1 MAVIQVN
8 PRLLFCIGSLAG
20 MADAIVLINRRQT
33 LALKGFIV
41 SSGTHTLHT
50 TAPNIPTESN
60 LFPSFLPLLNR
71 TTALACTRTSEA
83 AVTGMVINADN
94 YLLRFESQQRLTEN
108 DIRRQARNELA
119 TRGVIATETEIR
131 KWKAQKEVERVRR
144 ESELEQE
151 QGRVG
156 EQEKGEEP

>member
-1 MAVIQVN
+1 MYHG
-8 PRLLFCIGSLAG
+8 PKH
-20 MADAIVLINRRQT
+20 LID
-33 LALKGFIV
+33 LPCD
-41 SSGTHTLHT
+41 H
-50 TAPNIPTESN
+50 
-60 LFPSFLPLLNR
+60 PSF
-71 TTALACTRTSEA
+71 TA

-144 ESELEQE
+144 EAELEQE
-151 QGRVG
+151 QAVAG
-156 EQEKGEEP
+156 KEER

>member
-1 MAVIQVN
+1 
-8 PRLLFCIGSLAG
+8 
-20 MADAIVLINRRQT
+20 
-33 LALKGFIV
+33 
-41 SSGTHTLHT
+41 
-50 TAPNIPTESN
+50 
-60 LFPSFLPLLNR
+60 
-71 TTALACTRTSEA
+71 
-83 AVTGMVINADN
+83 MVINADN

-151 QGRVG
+151 QVRVG